1 MFKLNNT
8 PIGLD
13 QPFTTED
20 GTQYPANWLRLASAE
35 ERTAI
40 GITEVADAA
49 TWDDRFYW
57 GVNSPKL
64 LNDREESDEQGNPL
78 FVQVLGEV
86 DGQPAMVDSD
96 KRLVTKGLKSVW
108 SAQIKDTTNKLLAA
122 TDWMVIR
129 KAERDVAIPESTATY
144 RADVLVE
151 CDRLLSAIES
161 AADVDELAS
170 TLSNQQ
176 WPEA

>member
-1 MFKLNNT
+1 MFMLYNKPLA
-8 PIGLD
+8 LD
-13 QPFTTED
+13 TPFTHNEI
-20 GTQYPANWLRLASAE
+20 QYPANWIRLASQE
-35 ERTAI
+35 ERAAI
-40 GITEVADAA
+40 GITEVDDPASY
-49 TWDDRFYW
+49 DDRFYW
-57 GVNSPKL
+57 GVDNPKQL
-64 LNDREESDEQGNPL
+64 EDEIVIAEEGQDFPTYEQ
-78 FVQVLGEV
+78 
-86 DGQPAMVDSD
+86 
-96 KRLVTKGLKSVW
+96 KGLKSQW

-144 RADVLVE
+144 RAAVLVE
-151 CDRLLSAIES
+151 CDRLLAAIES

>member
-20 GTQYPANWLRLASAE
+20 GTQYPSNWLRLASPE
-35 ERTAI
+35 ERAAI

-49 TWDDRFYW
+49 SYDDRFYW
-57 GVNSPKL
+57 GVNAPKL
-64 LNDREESDEQGNPL
+64 LEDREESDEQGNPL
-78 FVQVLGEV
+78 FVKVYDAATES
-86 DGQPAMVDSD
+86 MVDSD
-96 KRLVTKGLKSVW
+96 KRLVTKGLKSQW
-108 SAQIKDTTNKLLAA
+108 SAQIKDITNKLLAA

-144 RADVLVE
+144 RAAVLVE
-151 CDRLLSAIES
+151 CDRLLAAIES
-161 AADVDELAS
+161 ATDVDELAS